1 MVTAIL
7 ASRYSL
13 KPVVIRSRAKGHNL
27 GLPVMGDTWRVWG
40 RAESPGRRDC
50 RLLSGQAISGRRRH
64 YTAFSLVVHGRVGL
78 KTVSGPTLAGEHCR
92 FSDLGSWQ

>member
-40 RAESPGRRDC
+40 RAESPGQEGDGEIVVC
-50 RLLSGQAISGRRRH
+50 CPGRRLADDGGTTQH
-64 YTAFSLVVHGRVGL
+64 SASSSMAA
-78 KTVSGPTLAGEHCR
+78 SG
-92 FSDLGSWQ
+92 

>member
-27 GLPVMGDTWRVWG
+27 GLPVIATHGESGAALKVLVG
-40 RAESPGRRDC
+40 RATARLSSGCLARRSADEGAQH
-50 RLLSGQAISGRRRH
+50 RIQPRPSRAASG
-64 YTAFSLVVHGRVGL
+64 
-78 KTVSGPTLAGEHCR
+78 
-92 FSDLGSWQ
+92 